1 MQQQSLSHL
10 NYVPGAV
17 AIGAML
23 KNRFPLQS
31 RLLMLYCL
39 EKAARGKTN
48 DFLVDKEKRDSCK
61 VCKIK
66 TGWLPSCNNL
76 ATQCCKVLYSLLIR
90 CIESQIYLNYALWC
104 LSIYKYS
111 QLVKMIT

>member
-23 KNRFPLQS
+23 KNRFPLQL

-48 DFLVDKEKRDSCK
+48 DFLVDKEKRDF
-61 VCKIK
+61 
-66 TGWLPSCNNL
+66 L
-76 ATQCCKVLYSLLIR
+76 QSLQNKNRVVTFL
-90 CIESQIYLNYALWC
+90 
-104 LSIYKYS
+104 
-111 QLVKMIT
+111 